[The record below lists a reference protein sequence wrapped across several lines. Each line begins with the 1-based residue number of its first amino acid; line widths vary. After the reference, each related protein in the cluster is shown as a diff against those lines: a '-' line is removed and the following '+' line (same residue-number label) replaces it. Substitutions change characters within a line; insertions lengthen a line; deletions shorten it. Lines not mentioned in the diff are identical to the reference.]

1 VNFVY
6 PRSVTHGKGARAGGR
21 DGHTHTRPRVV
32 QVVGVQ
38 RRGREVSDLSIGR
51 SGDGS
56 MTILIGHVRC
66 H

>member
-1 VNFVY
+1 MERE
-6 PRSVTHGKGARAGGR
+6 PGQAGGMV
-21 DGHTHTRPRVV
+21 THTRPRVV